1 MYNGYIQILGGPM
14 KATIVDLRYKMSDI
28 LKALDRRERVTL
40 LYHGSVKGTIVPA
53 NEQRSMRVADHPFFQ
68 MVRRERKTVA
78 RQMGELRRTRF
89 DVI

>member
-1 MYNGYIQILGGPM
+1 MYNGHIQIFGGPM

-40 LYHGSVKGTIVPA
+40 LYHGKIKGTIVPA
-53 NEQRSMRVADHPFFQ
+53 NERKSMKVADHPFFQ
-68 MVRRERKTVA
+68 MAKREKKTVP

-89 DVI
+89 DAI